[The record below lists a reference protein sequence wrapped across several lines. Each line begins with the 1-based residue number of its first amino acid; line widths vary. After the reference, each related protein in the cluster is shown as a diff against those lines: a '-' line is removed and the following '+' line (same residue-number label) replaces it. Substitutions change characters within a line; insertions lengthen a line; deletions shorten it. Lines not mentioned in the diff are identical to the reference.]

1 LIELKT
7 PNFQVHCE
15 KNTVF
20 QTVVKRYF
28 ILALSI
34 SVCIAA
40 EPQKKDSAND
50 IKINADNMQYDTS
63 HQHADANGNVILTY
77 LVKGS
82 MVTLKAENLHAEFDD
97 QGNLTTAKAEGKV
110 EIDYAETKLL
120 ATQCVHDFNANHAVC
135 TGDDVT
141 LIQEK
146 NEVHGTEATLDIAT
160 HVFTMQASQED
171 QVTCIVYPKK
181 KE

>member
-1 LIELKT
+1 MK
-7 PNFQVHCE
+7 
-15 KNTVF
+15 K
-20 QTVVKRYF
+20 YF
-28 ILALSI
+28 ILALSVGI
-34 SVCIAA
+34 CFCEA
-40 EPQKKDSAND
+40 PQKKDSTND

-63 HQHADANGNVILTY
+63 HQHADANGNVKLSY
-77 LVKGS
+77 VVKGS
-82 MVTLKAENLHAEFDD
+82 PVTLKANDLHAVFDEK
-97 QGNLTTAKAEGKV
+97 GNLTNATAQGHV
-110 EIDYAETKLL
+110 EIDYDGTKLF
-120 ATQCVHDFNANHAVC
+120 ATECTHDFNANHAVC

>member
-1 LIELKT
+1 MIELKT

-15 KNTVF
+15 KNAVF

-28 ILALSI
+28 ILALAI

-40 EPQKKDSAND
+40 EPQKKDPAND

-63 HQHADANGNVILTY
+63 HQHADAKGNVILTY
-77 LVKGS
+77 LVKDS

-97 QGNLTTAKAEGKV
+97 KGNV

>member
-1 LIELKT
+1 MKT

-15 KNTVF
+15 RNAVF
-20 QTVVKRYF
+20 QTDVKKYF
-28 ILALSI
+28 ILALLVGI
-34 SVCIAA
+34 CFGEA
-40 EPQKKDSAND
+40 PQKKDPAND

-63 HQHADANGNVILTY
+63 HQQADAKGNVILTY
-77 LVKGS
+77 VVKGS

-97 QGNLTTAKAEGKV
+97 QGNLTAAEAEGKV
-110 EIDYAETKLL
+110 EINYAETKLL
-120 ATQCVHDFNANHAVC
+120 ATKCVHDFNANHAVC